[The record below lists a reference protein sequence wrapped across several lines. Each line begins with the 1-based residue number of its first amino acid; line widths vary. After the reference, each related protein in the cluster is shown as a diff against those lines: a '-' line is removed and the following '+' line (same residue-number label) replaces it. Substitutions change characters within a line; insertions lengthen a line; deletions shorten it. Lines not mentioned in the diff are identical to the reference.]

1 MITAKIS
8 IFIIRLLTITFLIL
22 NYFNI
27 LQPLSGNFCKI
38 IPIYLIVGI
47 IFNFLGIFALLFLAS
62 RAGEEEKEIIA
73 SAKHKTNKLVQA
85 ISIIIFC
92 LLVINGFAATVALFI
107 AYELLGA
114 IYRNTLKIAK
124 KDLEIEV

>member
-27 LQPLSGNFCKI
+27 LQPISSNFCKI
-38 IPIYLIVGI
+38 IPIYLIAGI
-47 IFNFLGIFALLFLAS
+47 IFEFLGILALIYLVGK
-62 RAGEEEKEIIA
+62 AGEEEKEIIA

-92 LLVINGFAATVALFI
+92 LLVINGFTATVALFLV
-107 AYELLGA
+107 YEISAA